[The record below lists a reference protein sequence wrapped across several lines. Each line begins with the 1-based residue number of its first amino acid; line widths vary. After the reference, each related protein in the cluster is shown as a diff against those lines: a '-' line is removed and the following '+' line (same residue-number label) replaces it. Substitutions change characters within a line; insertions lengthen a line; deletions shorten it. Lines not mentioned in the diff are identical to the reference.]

1 MKARAGCPAAA
12 RSEAMAAEQ
21 QEPLLLQLIPLDPQ
35 VRLLAPSELLL
46 PHAVFRSK
54 MTIFSFC
61 PHDLVLTI

>member
-1 MKARAGCPAAA
+1 
-12 RSEAMAAEQ
+12 MAAEQ